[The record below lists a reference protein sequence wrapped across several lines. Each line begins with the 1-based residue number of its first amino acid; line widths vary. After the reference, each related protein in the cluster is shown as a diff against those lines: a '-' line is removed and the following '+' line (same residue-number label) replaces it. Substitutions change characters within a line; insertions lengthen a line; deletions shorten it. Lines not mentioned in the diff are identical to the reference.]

1 VFTPPIYI
9 ISLAAADDRRSF
21 MREQLSKLDVAH
33 EFFDAVHGA
42 RHPDHPLFAK
52 YNDRKRA
59 GLRGANA
66 SLRPAQ
72 LGCFASHYL
81 LWEKCVALKQAIIVL
96 EDDAILLPSF
106 AAFYAKAQ
114 EFAQRYGLVWL
125 QPSRKAMH
133 QAGHRLEQI
142 GHFTVKKFAKG
153 FSGTTGYLITP
164 ATAQTLLAYC
174 SEWIYPV
181 DNTMDRFY
189 EHKVE
194 AIGID
199 PVCVTQDDDF
209 ESFINVADSG
219 NRRSLSDKVNRELAN
234 LKDTWKRQ
242 CHNLAFRIRAS
253 MKARGD

>member
-1 VFTPPIYI
+1 
-9 ISLAAADDRRSF
+9 
-21 MREQLSKLDVAH
+21 MREQLSKLDVQH

-42 RHPDHPLFAK
+42 RHPDHPLFLK

-59 GLRGANA
+59 GRRGANA

-81 LWEKCVALKQAIIVL
+81 LWEKCVALQQTIIVL

-106 AAFYAKAQ
+106 AAFHAKAHD
-114 EFAQRYGLVWL
+114 FAQRYGLVWL
-125 QPSRKAMH
+125 QPSRKAQD
-133 QAGHRLEQI
+133 QAGHRLEEI

-164 ATAQTLLAYC
+164 PTAQTLLTYC

-181 DNTMDRFY
+181 DNTMDRFF
-189 EHKVE
+189 EHKIE

-209 ESFINVADSG
+209 DSFINVADNG
-219 NRRSLSDKVNRELAN
+219 TRHSLSDKAHREWSN

-242 CHNLAFRIRAS
+242 RHNLAFKIKTRAGG
-253 MKARGD
+253 RRRD